1 MGGGANIALRARGNM
16 FMITLAGG
24 SEAQRGELRLAL
36 AGLTERNIE
45 VAELSVAPKTLSPEG
60 RATVHVLAFI
70 LGDDPELWAE
80 ELRPWIARGGWAL
93 VTAVLPK
100 AASTMMLQALRAG
113 ANEVLFFPID
123 SIDLA
128 RLLVKVGET
137 HHSSR
142 ESAGRA
148 AYSLVGV
155 AGGTGVS
162 TLSVLLALSLQG
174 LTRKKV
180 ALIDLGLQSSALSA
194 LLELDPQH
202 TISELIDPTG
212 EIDSIRLE
220 PVICKHPSGLHLLS
234 APKAIEEGEMV
245 SAATVEAAMT
255 VMMQLFDYVV
265 VDCGHHITEGLVAA
279 WERSGSVLYVLDQSV
294 VSVRCAQRFLDLFGR
309 LKLTHV
315 SLDLLL
321 NRFHHAHP
329 ITVAK
334 IEGALNRPIALRIPR
349 DEAAMTAAEA
359 EQGGM
364 AALPSRSPIVGA
376 VGQLARMLLG
386 GEYAPNG
393 AAHRGVFSRLF
404 GAGGRCRGHR
414 RWV

>member
-1 MGGGANIALRARGNM
+1 MGGGASVALRARGNK
-16 FMITLAGG
+16 FEVTLAGG
-24 SEAQRGELRLAL
+24 TDAQRSELRLAL
-36 AGLTERNIE
+36 AELTELNIE
-45 VAELSVAPKTLSPEG
+45 VAELSVAPKALSPGG
-60 RATVHVLAFI
+60 RAAVRVLAFI
-70 LGDDPELWAE
+70 LGEDPELWGE
-80 ELRPWIARGGWAL
+80 ELRAWIARGGWAL
-93 VTAVLPK
+93 VIAVLDK
-100 AASTMMLQALRAG
+100 EASAMMRQALRAG

-128 RLLVKVGET
+128 RLLVKVSEA

-142 ESAGRA
+142 EGAGRA

-155 AGGTGVS
+155 AGGVGVS
-162 TLSVLLALSLQG
+162 TLSVLLALALQG

-194 LLELDPQH
+194 LLDLDPQH
-202 TISELIDPTG
+202 TISELIDPTSAV
-212 EIDSIRLE
+212 DSIRLE

-279 WERSGSVLYVLDQSV
+279 WEHSDSLLYVLDQSV

-315 SLDLLL
+315 TLDLLL
-321 NRFHHAHP
+321 NRFHNGHP
-329 ITVAK
+329 ITVGK
-334 IEGALNRPIALRIPR
+334 IEGALKRPVALRIPR
-349 DEAAMTAAEA
+349 DEPAMTAVEEA
-359 EQGGM
+359 QGGL
-364 AALPSRSPIVGA
+364 AALPSRSPTMA
-376 VGQLARMLLG
+376 AAEQLARMLLG
-386 GEYAPNG
+386 GQYSPNG
-393 AAHRGVFSRLF
+393 TVSRSVFSRLF
-404 GAGGRCRGHR
+404 GAVGR
-414 RWV
+414 